1 MCKNIIL
8 SRKGFDSSFGGCPS
22 PILPDGTLLSIP
34 IPEEKS
40 QIKYSQLSFA
50 IEGKSCFDIM
60 KDLYGEQ
67 ISNGKKSTKLS
78 GNLGCHLDPDID
90 KNMMHREK
98 QTWKGLFG
106 QAKGAQKHLS
116 NKEVGEGDIF
126 LFFGWFKRAE
136 KVNGS
141 YKFIKNA
148 PDLHV
153 IFGYLQ
159 IGKIVSLGKEQA
171 EKEEWMEN
179 HPHVANKYPPCNNT
193 LYVARDTLTL
203 ASMPGCGRLKLGKE
217 NDSLILTA
225 PSKTR
230 SVWGLNR
237 KLFDG
242 LEISYHSKSS
252 WRKDGLFQ
260 SAKIGQ
266 EFVID
271 VAEKSDVIE
280 WAKGIITSNVVG

>member
-1 MCKNIIL
+1 MCKKIIL
-8 SRKGFDSSFGGCPS
+8 SRKGFDSSFGGYPS

-40 QIKYSQLSFA
+40 KIKYSQLSFT
-50 IEGKSCFDIM
+50 IEGKACFDIM

-67 ISNGKKSTKLS
+67 INNGKKPMKLS
-78 GNLGCHLDPDID
+78 DNLGCHLDPDID
-90 KNMMHREK
+90 KNMINRGK
-98 QTWKGLFG
+98 QSWKGLFG
-106 QAKGAQKHLS
+106 QAKSAQKHLS
-116 NKEVGEGDIF
+116 NKEVDEGDIF
-126 LFFGWFKRAE
+126 LFFGWFKKAE

-141 YKFIKNA
+141 YKFIKDA

-159 IGKIVSLGKEQA
+159 IGEIVYLNKDQA
-171 EKEEWMEN
+171 KKEEWMED
-179 HPHVANKYPPCNNT
+179 HPHVANNYSLCNNT
-193 LYVARDTLTL
+193 LYVARDTLSL
-203 ASMPGCGRLKLGKE
+203 AGMPGYGRLKLGKE
-217 NDSLILTA
+217 SDNLILTA

-242 LEISYHSKSS
+242 VEISYHSKSS
-252 WRKDGLFQ
+252 WREDGLFQ

-271 VAEKSDVIE
+271 VAKKSGVIE